1 MILAVRANKPE
12 FKEVFFESGFN
23 VVLADTTDKSSDKE
37 SRNGLG
43 KSTLINIIHY
53 CLGSS
58 LDSVK
63 DLYVDELSDW
73 EFSLDLLANQLNLTV
88 VRGFKPHT
96 KVTIFGDWKKLP
108 LPDKAAINEDSV
120 VLSIN
125 DWNVILGNLMF
136 GLPIDKVEKKYK
148 PSFRSLISYFA
159 RRTPGAYLDP
169 FTYYGQQQTADVQI
183 ENCFLIGLN
192 WEDAASWQVLKDRNK
207 ELEKLKKQAEAGL
220 LPGMDARVSELESK
234 KLRLDEQI
242 EIEQK
247 QLAEFEVNP
256 QYSDIERE
264 AGRLTQEIHDINED
278 NLQDERMIVFYQSS
292 LTDEIPPTTEL
303 LLKVYDEAKIQL
315 PELVK
320 KRFSDVEAFHSQVIL
335 NRQKF
340 LSGEIARLK
349 NVCAERSEI
358 VRKLDL
364 ERRALMKILHSQGA
378 LDEYLQ
384 LQNRFHDKVGK
395 SKALERQI
403 ESITTLLQGKS
414 ALKIE
419 QEQLYLKAQIDF
431 SERRLVREKAMKLFN
446 HNSQYL
452 YDQPGELLIDVT
464 KTGFKF
470 DIRMARGLSEGYQQM
485 KVFCYDLMISEIWA
499 GKDRTPGFLMHDSTI
514 FGDVDV
520 RQKGLALRLAK
531 EKAEA
536 LGFQYICALNSDM
549 VPWSEIDNHFS
560 LRDFVRLTLT
570 DEDETSGLLGLRVG
584 ASSQKARD
592 FTEDEADPS
601 AGL

>member
-1 MILAVRANKPE
+1 MILSVRANKPE

-23 VVLADTTDKSSDKE
+23 VVLADTTEKSSDKE

-43 KSTLINIIHY
+43 KSTLINIIHF
-53 CLGSS
+53 CLGSK
-58 LDSVK
+58 LDSVQ

-73 EFSLDLLANQLNLTV
+73 EFSLDLLANNLKLTV

-96 KVTIFGDWKKLP
+96 KVTIFGDWEKLP
-108 LPDKAAINEDSV
+108 LPEKAARNEDSV
-120 VLSIN
+120 VLAIN

-136 GLPIDKVEKKYK
+136 GLPIEMVEKKYK

-192 WEDAASWQVLKDRNK
+192 WEDAASWQILKDKNK

-220 LPGMDARVSELESK
+220 LPGMDARISELESK

-242 EIEQK
+242 EKEK
-247 QLAEFEVNP
+247 RELEEFEVNP

-264 AGRLTQEIHDINED
+264 AGRLTQEIHDINEE

-292 LTDEIPPTTEL
+292 LNDEVPPTTEL

-320 KRFSDVEAFHSQVIL
+320 RRFSDVEAFHAQVIL

-340 LSGEIARLK
+340 LSGEIARLR

-403 ESITTLLQGKS
+403 EAITSLLQGKS

-464 KTGFKF
+464 KSGFKF
-470 DIRMARGLSEGYQQM
+470 DIKMARGLSEGYQQM

-499 GKDRTPGFLMHDSTI
+499 DKERTPGFLLHDSTI

-549 VPWSEIDNHFS
+549 VPWGEIDDHFA

-570 DEDETSGLLGLRVG
+570 DENAQSGLLGMRVG

-592 FTEDEADPS
+592 FTEGVSQPGD
-601 AGL
+601 L

>member
-1 MILAVRANKPE
+1 MIVAVRANNPG
-12 FKEVFFESGFN
+12 FKEVFFEPGFN
-23 VVLADTTDKSSDKE
+23 VVLADTTDQSSDKE

-43 KSTLINIIHY
+43 KSTLINIIHF

-58 LDSVK
+58 LDSIK
-63 DLYVDELSDW
+63 DLYAVAEMSDW
-73 EFSLDLLANQLNLTV
+73 EFSLDLLVQELNLTV

-108 LPDKAAINEDSV
+108 LPEKAAVNEDSV
-120 VLSIN
+120 VLSVN
-125 DWNVILGNLMF
+125 DWNVILGNVMF
-136 GLPIDKVEKKYK
+136 DLPIEKGELKYK
-148 PSFRSLISYFA
+148 PSYRSLISYFA

-169 FTYYGQQQTADVQI
+169 FTYYGQQQIADVQI

-192 WEDAASWQVLKDRNK
+192 WEDAAKWQILKDRKK
-207 ELEKLKKQAEAGL
+207 ELEKLRKQAESGL
-220 LPGMDARVSELESK
+220 LPGMDARISELESK
-234 KLRLDEQI
+234 KLQLDEQI
-242 EIEQK
+242 ERERK
-247 QLAEFEVNP
+247 QLDQFEVNP

-264 AGRLTQEIHDINED
+264 AANLTQVIHDINEE
-278 NLQDERMIVFYQSS
+278 NLQDERMIVFYESS
-292 LTDEIPPTTEL
+292 LSDEVPATADL
-303 LLKVYDEAKIQL
+303 LLKVYEEAKIQL

-320 KRFSDVEAFHSQVIL
+320 KRFSDVEAFHAQVIS

-349 NVCAERSEI
+349 QNCAERSEA

-364 ERRALMKILHSQGA
+364 ERRGLMKILHSQGA

-403 ESITTLLQGKS
+403 DAVTTLLQGKS

-419 QEQLYLKAQIDF
+419 EEQLFLKAQIDF
-431 SERRLVREKAMKLFN
+431 GERRQVREKAMKLFN
-446 HNSQYL
+446 HNSQFL

-464 KTGFKF
+464 RTGFKF
-470 DIRMARGLSEGYQQM
+470 DIKMARGLSEGYQQM

-499 GKDRTPGFLMHDSTI
+499 EKPKSPGFLLHDSSI
-514 FGDVDV
+514 FGDVDI

-531 EKAEA
+531 EKSEE

-549 VPWSEIDNHFS
+549 VPWTEIEDHFS
-560 LRDFVRLTLT
+560 LHKHVRLTLT
-570 DEDETSGLLGLRVG
+570 DKDESSGLLGMRVG
-584 ASSQKARD
+584 ASSQKAKDFRD
-592 FTEDEADPS
+592 DDPL
-601 AGL
+601 ANI